1 MDIIKKKNSQMK
13 MKIMNENENE
23 NNKKYFYNIKQNAP
37 SYTN

>member
-13 MKIMNENENE
+13 IMNENE